1 MPLEKGAL
9 YVIKGGVSTR
19 LLDTSNSAQ
28 NITHV
33 MVCPPASG
41 VKLDPSDSYKEIE
54 GVDCSAN
61 KVVEL
66 KYLEKSSLNLTL
78 EFGNSTM
85 ELKALAMGQ
94 RMALKSTD
102 TAVPYGVAWVNAP
115 DTATPT
121 LPASAAGVYG
131 QGVAADAVA
140 TGAVMINGVSEQLTQ
155 LAFGSFDFASIKSF
169 AIGSDGAMKF
179 SADLRGKLVSIGG
192 ALHTIANVYDTEGA
206 DRVSQLRVQHNF
218 IDNNR
223 LLSIFEADISLERSG
238 IDFNAPNQSMKG
250 LVNSGQWRVRTLP
263 RVNRC

>member
-1 MPLEKGAL
+1 MPLEKGAY
-9 YVIKGGVSTR
+9 YVIKGGVSTFLSDISR
-19 LLDTSNSAQ
+19 INLGFTS
-28 NITHV
+28 V

-66 KYLEKSSLNLTL
+66 KYLEKSSLNLSL

-94 RMALKSTD
+94 RMALQATD
-102 TAVPYGVAWVNAP
+102 ATVPYGVSWVNAP
-115 DTATPT
+115 DTLTPT
-121 LPASAAGVYG
+121 LPVSAVGVYG
-131 QGVAADAVA
+131 EGVVDDAVA
-140 TGAVMINGVSEQLTQ
+140 TGAVMLNGVSEQLTQ
-155 LAFGSFDFASIKSF
+155 TPFASFNFAAPKTF
-169 AIGSDGAMKF
+169 AIGADGAAKF
-179 SADLRGKLVSIGG
+179 SVDLRGKVLTIGG
-192 ALHTIANVYDTEGA
+192 AFHSIANVFDTEGA
-206 DRVSQLRVQHNF
+206 ERVSQLRVQHNF

-223 LLSIFEADISLERSG
+223 ILSIFEADMSLERSG

-250 LVNSGQWRVRTLP
+250 LVNSGRWRVRTLP